1 MLTRQTAVK
10 IQNTLKSADAETR
23 SIFSKISARKT
34 LTASQVR
41 SYSKKIKQIEAI
53 ANRASATLVASM
65 NGTKDVIKASRI
77 DAVENLFSLASA
89 VAVRA
94 KLLAKM
100 VADADELAEL
110 EDEVEAEDEFDGLDD
125 AVEAED
131 EFEDLGDE
139 GLDAE
144 DEEELDLDAEDEL
157 EDLEADDFEDE
168 ELDAEDELEDLEDEP
183 VATAKRRVNA
193 NRRAGASQRR
203 SRLSANA
210 GNSIK
215 WNFGN

>member
-157 EDLEADDFEDE
+157 EDLE
-168 ELDAEDELEDLEDEP
+168 DEP
-183 VATAKRRVNA
+183 VATAKAKRRVNA

>member
-77 DAVENLFSLASA
+77 DAVENLFSLSSA

-157 EDLEADDFEDE
+157 EDLE
-168 ELDAEDELEDLEDEP
+168 DEP
-183 VATAKRRVNA
+183 VATAKAKRRVNA